1 MGAHGAVAS
10 FLFDEAKVNAVLDN
24 WQTADIDP
32 KLRAMLAFL
41 EVMAQR
47 PDELDAAALDRV
59 LAAGVTPQGVRD
71 AAYVS
76 ALFSTITRLADALV
90 WDVPESFASSRVSL
104 VKFGYRLPPGL

>member
-10 FLFDEAKVNAVLDN
+10 FLFDEAKVAAVLEN

-41 EVMAQR
+41 EKMALR
-47 PDELDAAALDRV
+47 PDELDAAALQQV
-59 LAAGVTPQGVRD
+59 LAAGVTPAGVRD
-71 AAYVS
+71 AAYVC
-76 ALFSTITRLADALV
+76 AMFSTITRLADALV
-90 WDVPESFASSRVSL
+90 WDVPDSFASSRVSL